1 MSKPSKRIADIKAL
15 EELRQE
21 YLDKQSANHNC
32 INGITQSIEKLQLL
46 DKEENNV

>member
-21 YLDKQSANHNC
+21 YLDKQTAHHAC
-32 INGITQSIEKLQLL
+32 INGITLSIEILKLL
-46 DKEENNV
+46 DKEGKD